1 MANVD
6 NPIGFWPVRHLAGGV
21 LRTNTYKVKASTTI
35 YQGDLLIGD
44 ATGTVTPATVDAGAI
59 VIGVAAEYKVGNS
72 SGTTEISVYD
82 DPFIVF
88 GVQMDDAGTAST
100 SADVWATAN
109 HLAGSGSSTTKL
121 SGHEL
126 DMSDIGTGAQLRI
139 LGLCQTR
146 DSANTWGN
154 NADVEVLLNEH
165 ILKAGGAT
173 L

>member
-6 NPIGFWPVRHLAGGV
+6 SPIGFWPSRHLTGGEI
-21 LRTNTYKVKASTTI
+21 RTTTYKVKASTTI
-35 YQGDLLIGD
+35 YKNDLLIGD

-59 VIGVAAEYKVGNS
+59 VVGVAAEYKVGNA
-72 SGTTEISVYD
+72 SGTTDIEVYD

-88 GVQMDDAGTAST
+88 GVQMDDVGTDST
-100 SADVWATAN
+100 AADIFATAN
-109 HLAGSGSSTTKL
+109 HIAGAGSATTYL

-146 DSANTWGN
+146 DAANTWGD

-165 ILKAGGAT
+165 IMKAGGAT